1 MNPNDQTIN
10 IGTKSAYMR
19 ISAGLAMLAWGTSRM
34 VREPRS
40 MAGPF
45 LVVSGACKT
54 AEGIA
59 RYCPMKEMMNG
70 GMDAM
75 MKPEVSGG
83 VLPSV
88 SDDFIDDY
96 EFESYGEY
104 ESTGD
109 QIQAFSYGGF
119 DGAGSES
126 NVPSGQNESAYKNS
140 GGSGQS
146 GSGQGQKK
154 DPMQTI

>member
-1 MNPNDQTIN
+1 MKPNDQTIN
-10 IGTKSAYMR
+10 VGTKSAYLR
-19 ISAGLAMLAWGTSRM
+19 ISSGLAMLAWGTSRM
-34 VREPRS
+34 IREPRS
-40 MAGPF
+40 MAGPI
-45 LVVSGACKT
+45 LVLSGACKT

-59 RYCPMKEMMNG
+59 RYCPMKEMMSG

-83 VLPSV
+83 TLPSV
-88 SDDFIDDY
+88 SSSGSGSG
-96 EFESYGEY
+96 ESGNSGEK
-104 ESTGD
+104 
-109 QIQAFSYGGF
+109 IQAFMYGGF
-119 DGAGSES
+119 DGAGSEQ

-140 GGSGQS
+140 GGSSQS

>member
-45 LVVSGACKT
+45 LVLSGACKT
-54 AEGIA
+54 AEGVA

-83 VLPSV
+83 TLPSV
-88 SDDFIDDY
+88 SASQSGTGSG
-96 EFESYGEY
+96 ESGDSGEM
-104 ESTGD
+104 
-109 QIQAFSYGGF
+109 IQAFTYGGF
-119 DGAGSES
+119 DGAGSEQ
-126 NVPSGQNESAYKNS
+126 NVPSGQNESAYKSS
-140 GGSGQS
+140 GDSGQQ